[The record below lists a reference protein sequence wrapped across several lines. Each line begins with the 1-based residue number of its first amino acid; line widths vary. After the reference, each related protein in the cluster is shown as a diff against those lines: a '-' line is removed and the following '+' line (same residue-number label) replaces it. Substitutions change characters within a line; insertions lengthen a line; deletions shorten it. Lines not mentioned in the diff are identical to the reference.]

1 MLNHGISTGALFI
14 LAGVLYERRHTYDI
28 SEYGGLATPMPV
40 YATLFLITTLSS
52 IGLPLLNGFIGEYLI
67 LTGSFQ
73 ARAVFGIL
81 AATGV
86 IWSACYMLWLYQ
98 RVFYGENKNPKNASL
113 PDLNGRE
120 RASVWP
126 LAIAAVVMGV
136 FPMTLVKLH
145 RLGCRSRRASRRTTF
160 GCRIATSVPAPTVSP
175 VQTAQENRNDL
186 ADSVDRLPSHPA

>member
-1 MLNHGISTGALFI
+1 
-14 LAGVLYERRHTYDI
+14 
-28 SEYGGLATPMPV
+28 
-40 YATLFLITTLSS
+40 
-52 IGLPLLNGFIGEYLI
+52 LLNGFIGEFLI

-98 RVFYGENKNPKNASL
+98 RIFYGEIKNPANASL

-136 FPMTLVKLH
+136 FPMIWLNSIDSAVTRVVK
-145 RLGCRSRRASRRTTF
+145 
-160 GCRIATSVPAPTVSP
+160 ATQQPTAVTSPISVPAPTVSP
-175 VQTAQENRNDL
+175 VQTAQENR
-186 ADSVDRLPSHPA
+186 